1 MVGRYR
7 SLRSIK
13 TRDVSTG
20 VFHTDRVYTL
30 HKLYKSK
37 LELALLRV
45 PERLS

>member
-37 LELALLRV
+37 LDQVNWIYPTLR
-45 PERLS
+45 